1 MTSDDT
7 VAVLKPDSLE
17 APPLNE
23 HELKT
28 HNEPIVTFQKLWP

>member
-1 MTSDDT
+1 MTAHDT
-7 VAVLKPDSLE
+7 EAVLKPDSLE

-28 HNEPIVTFQKLWP
+28 QNEANSDLSKTLA